1 MRTTFPNKYAYI
13 YAKEHN
19 LEEAAIS
26 IRSMTIPKWERNYKT
41 SVRRAYLIELLKTHN
56 LLDGFINRYWPVGFE
71 DEGKKQLDFLYKL
84 KLDYENFLDKTE
96 DLADEEQIE
105 SEENLAFA
113 LENHLR
119 DFLAKNLDKIEPG
132 LRLYEK
138 NGINGVEFRMESG
151 RIDLLAIDKN
161 NSPVIIELKRDYGK
175 EKVLGQILYYMA
187 WVDENLGLGPSRGII
202 ISNEV
207 SNELKIATQR
217 APGVELAVYRL
228 QFSVEKTSFNKNI
241 QI

>member
-1 MRTTFPNKYAYI
+1 MRTTFPNKHAYI

-26 IRSMTIPKWERNYKT
+26 IRSMTIPKWERNYET
-41 SVRRAYLIELLKTHN
+41 SVRRAYLIELLKTHD
-56 LLDGFINRYWPVGFE
+56 LLDDFMSNYWSIGFE
-71 DEGKKQLDFLYKL
+71 NEGKKQLDFLYKL

-96 DLADEEQIE
+96 ELADEEQIE
-105 SEENLAFA
+105 SEENLTFA

-138 NGINGVEFRMESG
+138 DGVSGVEFRIESG

-161 NSPVIIELKRDYGK
+161 NSPVIIELKRNYGK

-187 WVDENLGLGPSRGII
+187 WVDKNLDLGPSRGII
-202 ISNEV
+202 ISSEV
-207 SNELKIATQR
+207 SNKLKTAIQR
-217 APGVELAVYRL
+217 APGVELAVYKL
-228 QFSVEKTSFNKNI
+228 QFSVERA
-241 QI
+241 